1 MASFVLKRLV
11 SAIPVL
17 IVVAVISFML
27 IHLTPGDPA
36 AAILGGEATTEQ
48 LDALRQTLGLDQPLP
63 LQMARWFWRMLQGDL
78 GQSIYM
84 RMPVTQAILDRIEPT
99 AMLSVMS
106 IIIAVGLGIP
116 FGIIAAVRH
125 NSWVDHLLSV
135 LAQIGLSVPNFWLGL
150 GMIMLFAVK
159 LGWLPSSGYVS
170 LSQNPLETVK
180 YLLMPAFTLGFSSSA
195 LIARLT
201 RSSMME
207 VLRQDFIRTAQAKGL
222 PQRRVIYKHA
232 LRNAMIPTLTVIG
245 LVLAGLAGGAVVT
258 EVVFT
263 LPGAGRLMIQSVA
276 RRDYPIIQAAVLFSA
291 VVYVFVNIMIDA
303 LYAYIDPRVRYE

>member
-135 LAQIGLSVPNFWLGL
+135 LAQIGLSVPNFW
-150 GMIMLFAVK
+150 
-159 LGWLPSSGYVS
+159 PVS
-170 LSQNPLETVK
+170 
-180 YLLMPAFTLGFSSSA
+180 A
-195 LIARLT
+195 
-201 RSSMME
+201 
-207 VLRQDFIRTAQAKGL
+207 
-222 PQRRVIYKHA
+222 
-232 LRNAMIPTLTVIG
+232 
-245 LVLAGLAGGAVVT
+245 
-258 EVVFT
+258 
-263 LPGAGRLMIQSVA
+263 
-276 RRDYPIIQAAVLFSA
+276 
-291 VVYVFVNIMIDA
+291 
-303 LYAYIDPRVRYE
+303 